1 MLKRL
6 RSAAAA
12 FAALLLAGCVSVAVE
27 ETSFFWP
34 DSRVRA
40 EGVVLGANPPPV
52 GAETLSLRYAGGPVG
67 ASLIRAQGA
76 ERPLILFC
84 GGNLFRRASAG
95 GSAAAKLLPFGDVL
109 MWDYPGYGG
118 TAGEATLSAFRA
130 AGEVV
135 AAEARARA
143 DREGRRLI
151 LWGHSLG
158 GVVCAQGAAMARPDA
173 LVLEATTP
181 SAAAVVDDEAG
192 IWRPLVRVTLSPDLA
207 AASIPQAL
215 RGYGG
220 KVVVLEAGRD
230 QTLSP
235 RLSRRLERELKAQG
249 VRVER
254 LVFPQA
260 EHNDIGR
267 QPDFQSRLANALASS
282 RN

>member
-1 MLKRL
+1 ML
-6 RSAAAA
+6 RSFKLVVAGL
-12 FAALLLAGCVSVAVE
+12 AALAIAACATVRVD

-34 DSRVRA
+34 ESRVQA
-40 EGVVLGANPPPV
+40 QGLKLPSNPPPAA
-52 GAETLSLRYAGGPVG
+52 AETLPLSYAGGPIG
-67 ASLIRAQGA
+67 ASLVRGPGA
-76 ERPLILFC
+76 DRPLILFC

-95 GSAAAKLLPFGDVL
+95 GSSAAKLLPFGDVL
-109 MWDYPGYGG
+109 MWDYPGYGD
-118 TAGEATLSAFRA
+118 TAGEATLAAFRA

-158 GVVCAQGAAMARPDA
+158 GVVCGQGVALARPDA

-181 SAAAVVDDEAG
+181 SARAAVDAQAG
-192 IWRPLVRVTLSPDLA
+192 LARSVVRFELSPDLA
-207 AASIPQAL
+207 AASIPEAL

-235 RLSRRLERELKAQG
+235 RLSRQLEGQLRAQG

-254 LVFPQA
+254 LAFPNA
-260 EHNDIGR
+260 GHNDIGR
-267 QPDFQSRLANALASS
+267 QPDFQARVAAALAN
-282 RN
+282 